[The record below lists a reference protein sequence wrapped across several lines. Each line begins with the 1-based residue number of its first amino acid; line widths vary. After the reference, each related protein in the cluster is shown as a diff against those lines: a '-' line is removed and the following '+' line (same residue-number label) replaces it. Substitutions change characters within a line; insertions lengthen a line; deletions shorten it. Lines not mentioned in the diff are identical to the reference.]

1 MNNDCP
7 SNGHSPSSAGDP
19 PATAA
24 FVETVDRWLVAD
36 RWRDRADLL
45 AGINWFALADD
56 ARAELVKANPN
67 RRVWLVRLDGGA
79 FYVKEFVTRGWADRL
94 RGMLRGSPALL
105 EWQAGAFAA
114 SAGVPCVGFVACL
127 VRQSRSGRGHS
138 ILITEAA
145 EGAVPLPEAYRTV
158 CRSDEQQPGTRSV
171 RSLADAV
178 ARFLADAHAA
188 GFLHRDGHPGN
199 ILVRGA
205 GEATPEVLYA
215 DLYGASTGSPIDDV
229 RSSGGLAQLDQ
240 WFRRRASRTLRL
252 RFLRRYLEHRLG
264 AANLKGEVL
273 RRWIG
278 RIRLAARR
286 HTATLYAKRDRRIGR
301 RGKYFTTLALPDG
314 WRAVVPLRFRHRN
327 EFPAPT
333 HPDRSDTQWQEW
345 LLQRWPTLVG
355 EQGPPADL
363 VVQRH
368 TASGVAQGLA
378 WSLLGSPAW
387 RTFEIGHR
395 LRHRDVPCVWPLVA
409 AQRRS
414 GAGRLEAVL
423 VTEARPHT
431 SVLADLLDG
440 TDEHAAQLDDD
451 ACRTA
456 VLASVGRLLALA
468 EGCGVVW
475 SAPHPAALLVSWPAG
490 EGTGRHGCYESSPG
504 RPQAMI
510 GRFEGIS
517 FDPHAR
523 PQPAGPAL
531 RVLLRHLRKYPTV
544 RQADCL
550 VLLAAFHYRVGKPI
564 QEEDWPECFDHVVEQ
579 AEEPS

>member
-7 SNGHSPSSAGDP
+7 SNGDDLLAT
-19 PATAA
+19 PA
-24 FVETVDRWLVAD
+24 FDESVERWLVAD

-56 ARAELVKANPN
+56 ARAKLVKANPN
-67 RRVWLVRLDGGA
+67 RRVWLVRLEGGV
-79 FYVKEFVTRGWADRL
+79 FYVKEFITCGWADRL
-94 RGMLRGSPALL
+94 SGLFRGSPALL
-105 EWQAGAFAA
+105 EWQAGAYAE
-114 SAGVPCVGFVACL
+114 SAGVPCVAFVACL
-127 VRQSRSGRGHS
+127 VGESRAGGGHS
-138 ILITEAA
+138 VLITEAA
-145 EGAVPLPEAYRTV
+145 EGAVPLTEAYQAL
-158 CRSDEQQPGTRSV
+158 CRSDDRGPQVQAV

-178 ARFLADAHAA
+178 ARLLAGAHKA
-188 GFLHRDGHPGN
+188 GFLHRDGHPEN

-205 GEATPEVLYA
+205 GEAPLEVLYA
-215 DLYGASTGSPIDDV
+215 DLYGASTGSPIDDA
-229 RSSGGLAQLDQ
+229 RASAGLAQLDQ
-240 WFRRRASRTLRL
+240 WFRRHAPRTLRL

-264 AANLKGEVL
+264 PAGVNRQMV
-273 RRWIG
+273 RRWAEQIS
-278 RIRLAARR
+278 IAAQ
-286 HTATLYAKRDRRIGR
+286 HHAATLYAKRDRRIGR

-314 WRAVVPLRFRHRN
+314 WRAVVPLRFRHRD
-327 EFPAPT
+327 EFPEPT

-345 LLQRWPTLVG
+345 LLPRWPTLAG
-355 EQGPPADL
+355 GQGPPADL
-363 VVQRH
+363 TVQRH

-378 WSLLGSPAW
+378 WSLRGSPA
-387 RTFEIGHR
+387 RRMFEIGHR
-395 LRHRDVPCVWPLVA
+395 LRHRDVPCVWPLLA

-414 GAGRLEAVL
+414 GAGRREAVL
-423 VTEARPHT
+423 ITEARPHT
-431 SVLADLLDG
+431 SVLAGLLDG

-456 VLASVGRLLALA
+456 ILESVGRLFALA
-468 EGCGVVW
+468 EVCGVAW
-475 SAPHPAALLVSWPAG
+475 STPHPAALLVSWPAG
-490 EGTGRHGCYESSPG
+490 EDAGRCGCSGSSPG